1 MNRDDLLEYKRR
13 VDRAVDRADVA
24 AIERAGRAST

>member
-1 MNRDDLLEYKRR
+1 MNREALLEYKRR

-24 AIERAGRAST
+24 MIERSATRS